1 MTFRRLVWAA
11 AILVASGASA
21 MAQGQGGNIG
31 SPSTQGGQSF
41 PSITQSSTGGSGF
54 PTSTTTTSTGDTS
67 GGGGGLSIPGASS
80 SVAGGLEAQDQFKLA
95 AIKQPPSLTNT
106 NNTAINASNFL
117 RNSYGAV
124 YYQGADRSQVPN
136 RITGSFGTALYPAT
150 GVGGTAGRGAQGT
163 GGRTGG
169 AAITDAGGQIVTLPR
184 QIAYASQIQFKSPTG
199 NAMPQLQTDLRS
211 AINRVPTDML
221 ANPAGVQVVVD
232 GRNVTLK
239 GSVRDDEESRLVEGL
254 VRLTPGVFGIKNEL
268 IVAK

>member
-1 MTFRRLVWAA
+1 MNFRRLVWVA
-11 AILVASGASA
+11 AITMACGSSA

-31 SPSTQGGQSF
+31 SPANQGGQSI
-41 PSITQSSTGGSGF
+41 PTITQTSTSASGF
-54 PTSTTTTSTGDTS
+54 PTGSTTTSTGDTS
-67 GGGGGLSIPGASS
+67 GGGGLNIPGASS
-80 SVAGGLEAQDQFKLA
+80 SVAGGLEAQNQFELA
-95 AIKQPPSLTNT
+95 QIKQKPSLTNT

-150 GVGGTAGRGAQGT
+150 GVGGTAGRGTQGT

-169 AAITDAGGQIVTLPR
+169 ATITDAGGQIVTLPR
-184 QIAYASQIQFKSPTG
+184 QIAYASQIQFKTPLG

-221 ANPAGVQVVVD
+221 ANPAGVQVNVD

-239 GSVRDDEESRLVEGL
+239 GSVKDDEESRLVEGL
-254 VRLTPGVFGIKNEL
+254 VRLTPGVFSIKNEL